1 MIVYVLLIFRKKVMV
16 HRYSF
21 FLVRFIFSL
30 WISSS
35 TIFALCLSLV
45 GELNNQLENRT
56 NVTLANTQLII
67 FFFKELICG
76 RKRTKNKILL
86 KEIIH
91 FTAKLRLNYS
101 LIFQNAVM
109 PWYLEKQYNI
119 YIYMARWHQV

>member
-1 MIVYVLLIFRKKVMV
+1 MV

-35 TIFALCLSLV
+35 TIFALCLSLA

-67 FFFKELICG
+67 IFLQRTNLWKKED
-76 RKRTKNKILL
+76 
-86 KEIIH
+86 
-91 FTAKLRLNYS
+91 
-101 LIFQNAVM
+101 
-109 PWYLEKQYNI
+109 
-119 YIYMARWHQV
+119 